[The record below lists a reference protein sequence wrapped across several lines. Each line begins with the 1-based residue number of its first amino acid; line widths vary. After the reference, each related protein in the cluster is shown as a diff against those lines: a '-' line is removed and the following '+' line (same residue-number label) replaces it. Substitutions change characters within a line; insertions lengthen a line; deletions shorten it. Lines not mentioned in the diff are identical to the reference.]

1 MRAGRRVA
9 PDRALQAR
17 EVRSRLT
24 LTKVR
29 TDVLERAVQTDP
41 ALLRSLDA
49 IQLASALDL
58 GDDLESV
65 VTYDERLADACEA
78 HVT

>member
-1 MRAGRRVA
+1 MDGE
-9 PDRALQAR
+9 RALRNLA
-17 EVRSRLT
+17 RLT

-29 TDVLERAVQTDP
+29 TDVVERAGHMDS

-78 HVT
+78 HGVPTVAPS